1 MNEFEATPFSW
12 PVPVETGSMR
22 EEPKLVRLSGLPE
35 SRKKDAWHE
44 INQNSPELALLLK
57 TQGLR
62 DLLAAFDAEI
72 FVDASLVPSL
82 PPERLKGRL

>member
-1 MNEFEATPFSW
+1 MQ
-12 PVPVETGSMR
+12 

-35 SRKKDAWHE
+35 SRKKEAWHE

-62 DLLAAFDAEI
+62 ELLVAFDAEI

-82 PPERLKGRL
+82 PPERLKGRI